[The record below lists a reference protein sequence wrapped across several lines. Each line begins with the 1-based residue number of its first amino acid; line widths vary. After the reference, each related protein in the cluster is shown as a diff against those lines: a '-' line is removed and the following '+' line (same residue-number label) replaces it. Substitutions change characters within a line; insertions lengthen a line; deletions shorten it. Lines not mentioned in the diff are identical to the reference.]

1 MPSRPDRTA
10 RLRAPAD
17 PPGSAYASPEVLSL
31 LAGPRPSLREVP
43 RARQIF
49 VTRNLRM
56 DRVDLVGF
64 DMDYTLAMYHLQRL
78 EELAFQMTLERLVR
92 HAGYPERIAGL
103 RYDPEFVIRGLVVD
117 RLAGNIFKMDRHNHV
132 GRCYHGRRPVPWEER
147 KRLYRNEKI
156 HLSLPRFA
164 WMDTLF
170 SLPEACLFAEIIDL
184 LEADGPPVDY
194 AKLYDD
200 VRE

>member
-49 VTRNLRM
+49 VNRNLRM
-56 DRVDLVGF
+56 DRIDLVGF
-64 DMDYTLAMYHLQRL
+64 DMDYTLAMYHLRRL

-92 HAGYPERIAGL
+92 YCGYPREISSL
-103 RYDPEFVIRGLVVD
+103 RYDPEFVIRGLVLD
-117 RLAGNIFKMDRHNHV
+117 KHAGNIFKMDRHNHV
-132 GRCYHGRRPVPWEER
+132 GRCYHGRRPLAWDER
-147 KRLYRNEKI
+147 KRLYRDEKI

-164 WMDTLF
+164 WIDTLF
-170 SLPEACLFAEIIDL
+170 ALPEASLFADIIQL
-184 LEADGPPVDY
+184 LEAGG
-194 AKLYDD
+194 A
-200 VRE
+200 